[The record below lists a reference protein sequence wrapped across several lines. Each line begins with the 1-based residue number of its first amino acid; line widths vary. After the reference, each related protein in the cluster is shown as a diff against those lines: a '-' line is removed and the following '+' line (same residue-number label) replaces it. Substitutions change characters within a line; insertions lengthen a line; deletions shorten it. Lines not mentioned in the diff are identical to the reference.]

1 MSYMNGFEPQEDRKR
16 KGGRGKWIALTVV
29 LVLFTALG
37 SFYLGTVAAFS
48 LPGIAGVSGYKGLED
63 IKDVEKFNKLF
74 QIREALYKWYDGPI
88 DDNLLVEGAIK
99 GMTSSLNDP
108 YTVFM
113 NQEEFRDFSE
123 KNEGEYVGL
132 GIQVG
137 VKDDKI
143 TVISPFE
150 GSPADKVGILPGDVI
165 LKVNGIDVTGKEI
178 DKAVS
183 MMKGNEKVEVKLT
196 MFRESKGSF
205 DVSVKRDTINMTTVK
220 SEMLNNNIGYI
231 SISMFDEHTT
241 ENFNKKLKDLK
252 SKGMKGL
259 ILDLRDNP
267 GGLLSSSVEIASNFI
282 PKDKVI
288 VSTIDKYKK
297 EQRLN
302 SEGGIAQG
310 LPLVVL
316 INEYTA
322 SASEIVS
329 GAIRDYDAGELVGT
343 KTFGKGVVQSVV
355 SGSDGTALKVTIS
368 KYYTPKGEN
377 IHQKGISPDI
387 EVKYPD
393 ELREKVYKRSEDP
406 QFNKALEVIKEKIK

>member
-1 MSYMNGFEPQEDRKR
+1 MNGFESQGGLKR
-16 KGGRGKWIALTVV
+16 KNGRGKWIV
-29 LVLFTALG
+29 LVIVLILLTAVG
-37 SFYLGTVAAFS
+37 SFYAGTVAAFTIPRLS
-48 LPGIAGVSGYKGLED
+48 GVNSNYKGLED
-63 IKDVEKFNKLF
+63 YKNVEGFNKLF
-74 QIREALYKWYDGPI
+74 QIREALYKYYDGPI
-88 DDNLLVEGAIK
+88 DDNVLVEGAIK

-113 NQEEFRDFSE
+113 NKKEFYDFSE

-143 TVISPFE
+143 TVILPFE
-150 GSPADKVGILPGDVI
+150 GSPADKAGILPGDVI
-165 LKVNGIDVTGKEI
+165 LKVNDTDVTGKDI

-183 MMKGNEKVEVKLT
+183 IMKGNDKVEVKLSL
-196 MFRESKGSF
+196 FRENKGNF
-205 DVSVKRDTINMTTVK
+205 DVAVKRDTIKLITVK
-220 SEMLNNNIGYI
+220 GEMLDNNIGYI

-241 ENFNKKLKDLK
+241 DNFNKTLKNLK
-252 SKGMKGL
+252 SKGMKAL

-267 GGLLSSSVEIASNFI
+267 GGLLKSSVEISSNFI
-282 PKDKVI
+282 PKNKVI
-288 VSTIDKYKK
+288 VSTIDKNKK
-297 EQRLN
+297 EERLN
-302 SEGGIAQG
+302 SLGGNAQG

-329 GAIRDYDAGELVGT
+329 GAIRDYKVGTLVGT
-343 KTFGKGVVQSVV
+343 KTFGKGVVQSVL

-368 KYYTPKGEN
+368 KYYTPNGEN
-377 IHQKGISPDI
+377 IHHTGIAPDI

-393 ELREKVYKRSEDP
+393 ELREKIYKRSDDP
-406 QFNKALEVIKEKIK
+406 QFNKALEVIKEKLK

>member
-1 MSYMNGFEPQEDRKR
+1 MNGFEPQEDRKR